1 MGERRLIVNVLS
13 WVAMGLVA
21 FTAMPLAFAQE
32 PDTREAGVPF
42 GMRVNHLN
50 LVFSATDAD
59 ATEAFYGEVLG
70 LEQIPDIPLPGNRRM
85 IRFLGGESELKFII
99 TDEDLPKRDGAS
111 RAVLGIRLAAFLL
124 PDAKRA
130 GIEKRLKEHGHAVP
144 EFTEGA
150 GVGGHGYRYGMVF
163 DHDGNQVELVFLDD
177 SAPQEWFKQFQ
188 IGLTVSD
195 AEAMRTFLS
204 DVLGLQ
210 EVSGMSNAQI
220 RRYGM
225 GVSQIKF
232 WEGEKG
238 IPAHVGGP
246 SDLIGMSLVQFLVPD
261 VDVVRSA
268 VMERGGKIHTEP
280 FALGSLA
287 TIMFVE
293 GPDGILFEFAG
304 PLLPRLKKQTN

>member
-1 MGERRLIVNVLS
+1 MGYSRLNTRVLR
-13 WVAMGLVA
+13 WPAVVLIAL
-21 FTAMPLAFAQE
+21 TLMPMAIAQDA
-32 PDTREAGVPF
+32 DTREAPVPF

-59 ATEAFYGEVLG
+59 ATEEFYGEVLG

-85 IRFLGGESELKFII
+85 IRFLGGETELKFIV
-99 TDEDLPKRDGAS
+99 TDEALPKHDGAS
-111 RAVLGIRLAAFLL
+111 RAALGIRLAALLL
-124 PDAKRA
+124 PEAKRA
-130 GIEKRLKEHGHAVP
+130 GIEQRLKEHGHAVP

-177 SAPQEWFKQFQ
+177 STPEEWFKQFQ

-195 AEAMRTFLS
+195 VEAMRTFLA
-204 DVLGLQ
+204 DILGLQ
-210 EVSGMSNAQI
+210 EVEGMSNAQI

-232 WEGEKG
+232 WEGESG

-246 SDLIGMSLVQFLVPD
+246 SELIGMSLVQFLVPD
-261 VDVVRSA
+261 VDAVRSA

-304 PLLPRLKKQTN
+304 PLLPRLKEQTN